1 MKLKDNRVTKIDPNY
16 KEIRKLDALLTEA
29 GIPHTFQTFYWNK
42 TGDLRGAQ
50 IIYPEDGPNRVAD
63 VVING
68 ASYGNEFDLLEMMGL
83 VPETAE
89 PDELTGGNIEGYM
102 TAESASGGSATTGT
116 PTVERRRPA
125 MPKLPSGVSIVT
137 ESALP
142 LIFKDGPRGQFLC
155 LTKDQDGNAKICAVD
170 NNTGDAWTEDFN
182 SLTAALYWLE
192 NQAATPNEAETYAAA
207 KAAEQYDDPL
217 REEIDRYIESE
228 RAAAQ
233 TLADQIEHYVNT
245 AHEARVTVQT
255 KVAAILRHN
264 KHNKEEEQ

>member
-1 MKLKDNRVTKIDPNY
+1 
-16 KEIRKLDALLTEA
+16 
-29 GIPHTFQTFYWNK
+29 
-42 TGDLRGAQ
+42 
-50 IIYPEDGPNRVAD
+50 
-63 VVING
+63 
-68 ASYGNEFDLLEMMGL
+68 
-83 VPETAE
+83 
-89 PDELTGGNIEGYM
+89 
-102 TAESASGGSATTGT
+102 
-116 PTVERRRPA
+116 

-137 ESALP
+137 ESALS

-217 REEIDRYIESE
+217 REEIDRHVENERVATQTLADQIDRYIESE
-228 RAAAQ
+228 RVATQ
-233 TLADQIEHYVNT
+233 MLADQIEHYVNT
-245 AHEARVTVQT
+245 AHEERVAVQT

-264 KHNKEEEQ
+264 KHKEEEEQ

>member
-1 MKLKDNRVTKIDPNY
+1 
-16 KEIRKLDALLTEA
+16 
-29 GIPHTFQTFYWNK
+29 
-42 TGDLRGAQ
+42 
-50 IIYPEDGPNRVAD
+50 
-63 VVING
+63 
-68 ASYGNEFDLLEMMGL
+68 
-83 VPETAE
+83 
-89 PDELTGGNIEGYM
+89 
-102 TAESASGGSATTGT
+102 
-116 PTVERRRPA
+116 
-125 MPKLPSGVSIVT
+125 MPKLPSGVIIVT
-137 ESALP
+137 ESALS

>member
-1 MKLKDNRVTKIDPNY
+1 
-16 KEIRKLDALLTEA
+16 
-29 GIPHTFQTFYWNK
+29 
-42 TGDLRGAQ
+42 
-50 IIYPEDGPNRVAD
+50 
-63 VVING
+63 
-68 ASYGNEFDLLEMMGL
+68 
-83 VPETAE
+83 
-89 PDELTGGNIEGYM
+89 
-102 TAESASGGSATTGT
+102 
-116 PTVERRRPA
+116 

-228 RAAAQ
+228 RAAVQ
-233 TLADQIEHYVNT
+233 KLADQIEHYVNT
-245 AHEARVTVQT
+245 AHEGRVTVQT
-255 KVAAILRHN
+255 KHLTHYDTFRRCRQSASGPAAAGGIGIRLPTKIGVPSFSVGPPSQRLPCLRLPLEARYHSLRPPFAKRGVWN
-264 KHNKEEEQ
+264 SFSISLLVR

>member
-1 MKLKDNRVTKIDPNY
+1 
-16 KEIRKLDALLTEA
+16 
-29 GIPHTFQTFYWNK
+29 
-42 TGDLRGAQ
+42 
-50 IIYPEDGPNRVAD
+50 
-63 VVING
+63 
-68 ASYGNEFDLLEMMGL
+68 
-83 VPETAE
+83 
-89 PDELTGGNIEGYM
+89 
-102 TAESASGGSATTGT
+102 
-116 PTVERRRPA
+116 

-137 ESALP
+137 ESALS

-155 LTKDQDGNAKICAVD
+155 LTKDHDGNAKICAVD
-170 NNTGDAWTEDFN
+170 NNAGDAWTEDFN

>member
-1 MKLKDNRVTKIDPNY
+1 
-16 KEIRKLDALLTEA
+16 
-29 GIPHTFQTFYWNK
+29 
-42 TGDLRGAQ
+42 
-50 IIYPEDGPNRVAD
+50 
-63 VVING
+63 
-68 ASYGNEFDLLEMMGL
+68 
-83 VPETAE
+83 
-89 PDELTGGNIEGYM
+89 
-102 TAESASGGSATTGT
+102 
-116 PTVERRRPA
+116 

-217 REEIDRYIESE
+217 REEIDHYIESE

-233 TLADQIEHYVNT
+233 KLADQIEHYVTPPTREGLLYKQKLRRYCATINT
-245 AHEARVTVQT
+245 IRRKNSEAVQGYLQG
-255 KVAAILRHN
+255 VCLR
-264 KHNKEEEQ
+264 

>member
-1 MKLKDNRVTKIDPNY
+1 
-16 KEIRKLDALLTEA
+16 
-29 GIPHTFQTFYWNK
+29 
-42 TGDLRGAQ
+42 
-50 IIYPEDGPNRVAD
+50 
-63 VVING
+63 
-68 ASYGNEFDLLEMMGL
+68 
-83 VPETAE
+83 
-89 PDELTGGNIEGYM
+89 
-102 TAESASGGSATTGT
+102 
-116 PTVERRRPA
+116 

-137 ESALP
+137 ESALS

-170 NNTGDAWTEDFN
+170 NNTGNAYTEDFN

-228 RAAAQ
+228 RAAVQ
-233 TLADQIEHYVNT
+233 KLADQIEHYVNT
-245 AHEARVTVQT
+245 AHEGRVTVQT

-264 KHNKEEEQ
+264 KHKEEALRLAQDGADDGGMRSWEDVVAPEDFFFDLDYPDSDD

>member
-1 MKLKDNRVTKIDPNY
+1 
-16 KEIRKLDALLTEA
+16 
-29 GIPHTFQTFYWNK
+29 
-42 TGDLRGAQ
+42 
-50 IIYPEDGPNRVAD
+50 
-63 VVING
+63 
-68 ASYGNEFDLLEMMGL
+68 
-83 VPETAE
+83 
-89 PDELTGGNIEGYM
+89 
-102 TAESASGGSATTGT
+102 
-116 PTVERRRPA
+116 

-137 ESALP
+137 ESALS

-245 AHEARVTVQT
+245 AH
-255 KVAAILRHN
+255 
-264 KHNKEEEQ
+264 

>member
-1 MKLKDNRVTKIDPNY
+1 
-16 KEIRKLDALLTEA
+16 
-29 GIPHTFQTFYWNK
+29 
-42 TGDLRGAQ
+42 
-50 IIYPEDGPNRVAD
+50 
-63 VVING
+63 
-68 ASYGNEFDLLEMMGL
+68 
-83 VPETAE
+83 
-89 PDELTGGNIEGYM
+89 
-102 TAESASGGSATTGT
+102 
-116 PTVERRRPA
+116 

-192 NQAATPNEAETYAAA
+192 NQAA
-207 KAAEQYDDPL
+207 EQYDDPL

-228 RAAAQ
+228 RAATQ
-233 TLADQIEHYVNT
+233 KLADQIEHYVNT
-245 AHEARVTVQT
+245 AHEGRVAVQT

-264 KHNKEEEQ
+264 KHKEEEQ

>member
-1 MKLKDNRVTKIDPNY
+1 
-16 KEIRKLDALLTEA
+16 
-29 GIPHTFQTFYWNK
+29 
-42 TGDLRGAQ
+42 
-50 IIYPEDGPNRVAD
+50 
-63 VVING
+63 
-68 ASYGNEFDLLEMMGL
+68 
-83 VPETAE
+83 
-89 PDELTGGNIEGYM
+89 
-102 TAESASGGSATTGT
+102 
-116 PTVERRRPA
+116 

-217 REEIDRYIESE
+217 REEIDRYKGYCTNKSCG
-228 RAAAQ
+228 
-233 TLADQIEHYVNT
+233 DT
-245 AHEARVTVQT
+245 APQ
-255 KVAAILRHN
+255 
-264 KHNKEEEQ
+264 